1 MQPTSSLYS
10 WFYDRGT
17 IGVDRSNANMNYGK
31 KKNKG
36 RVYPGREDEEGFVN
50 GGFEM
55 DNVNDAKS
63 TK

>member
-1 MQPTSSLYS
+1 
-10 WFYDRGT
+10 
-17 IGVDRSNANMNYGK
+17 MNYGK

-55 DNVNDAKS
+55 DNVNDTKS